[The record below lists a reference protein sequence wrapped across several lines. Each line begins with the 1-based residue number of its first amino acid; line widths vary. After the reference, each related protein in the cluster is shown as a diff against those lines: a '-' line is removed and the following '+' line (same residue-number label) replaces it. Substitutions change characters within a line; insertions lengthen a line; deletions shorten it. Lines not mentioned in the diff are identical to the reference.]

1 MPNTDAMAALAQ
13 KNYGTE
19 TATIM
24 VLGMLINIA
33 LARLTPLKYILSD
46 RTSYALYGCDAGGY
60 PVCRGLVGG
69 WVVAIGA
76 VILGAMMVI
85 SPAIL
90 QPFTR
95 KITNTDDL
103 ALGHFGSIG
112 YLLSALVGKIIGKG
126 SPSIQEIKDT

>member
-1 MPNTDAMAALAQ
+1 M
-13 KNYGTE
+13 
-19 TATIM
+19 
-24 VLGMLINIA
+24 
-33 LARLTPLKYILSD
+33 
-46 RTSYALYGCDAGGY
+46 
-60 PVCRGLVGG
+60 
-69 WVVAIGA
+69 VVAIGA

-112 YLLSALVGKIIGKG
+112 YLLLSALVGKIIGKG
-126 SPSIQEIKDT
+126 SPSVERSKYLSRSNFLRDSSVATLSP

>member
-1 MPNTDAMAALAQ
+1 M
-13 KNYGTE
+13 
-19 TATIM
+19 
-24 VLGMLINIA
+24 
-33 LARLTPLKYILSD
+33 
-46 RTSYALYGCDAGGY
+46 
-60 PVCRGLVGG
+60 
-69 WVVAIGA
+69 VVAIGA

-112 YLLSALVGKIIGKG
+112 YLLSALVGFV
-126 SPSIQEIKDT
+126 E

>member
-1 MPNTDAMAALAQ
+1 M
-13 KNYGTE
+13 
-19 TATIM
+19 
-24 VLGMLINIA
+24 
-33 LARLTPLKYILSD
+33 
-46 RTSYALYGCDAGGY
+46 
-60 PVCRGLVGG
+60 
-69 WVVAIGA
+69 VAIGA

-112 YLLSALVGKIIGKG
+112 YLLSALVGKIIGKR
-126 SPSIQEIKDT
+126 

>member
-1 MPNTDAMAALAQ
+1 M
-13 KNYGTE
+13 
-19 TATIM
+19 
-24 VLGMLINIA
+24 
-33 LARLTPLKYILSD
+33 
-46 RTSYALYGCDAGGY
+46 
-60 PVCRGLVGG
+60 
-69 WVVAIGA
+69 VAIGA

-90 QPFTR
+90 QPFTC

-126 SPSIQEIKDT
+126 SPSIEGSKYLSRSISFATHRWPSLSP